1 MLVDRTREF
10 KLPGIQDLNKDQDE
24 ALALPLEGQHLIVGG
39 PGTGKSV
46 VALLRARRLADNN
59 RTYRTLVYNRLL
71 DRSNRHL
78 FGSDQTFNA
87 STWVSWFH
95 EIYKYFFCDV
105 PRPAHEKSE
114 DSYAIDWEAVEQEVQ
129 SLDSIRDQTEYLRD
143 RYFNGKF
150 LVIDEGQDM
159 PPAFY
164 KTLRKLGFRN
174 FYVAADQN
182 QQIEPDKCSSRQ
194 DIQKALRIK
203 KTDTLELKTNYRNT
217 RPIALLAQRFYPDD
231 PASPKP
237 DLPDLKPASAT
248 PELWTYGKA
257 NTTTLAA
264 IADNILRLSDRN
276 PRKLIGIITPDNKVR
291 EKFMSA
297 LLNVNPKLD
306 NGKPPIRTYV
316 SGQREL
322 PDFGQGG
329 LIVINA
335 QSCKGLEF
343 DTAILADVDQHQ
355 PKHDPHALKARFYV
369 MVARAR
375 ERVILLRTGNVC
387 PVVDELLPTDPTI
400 LVRK

>member
-1 MLVDRTREF
+1 MPVDRTRRF
-10 KLPGIQDLNKDQDE
+10 SLPGIHELNKDQDE

-46 VALLRARRLADNN
+46 VALLRARHLAENN

-87 STWVSWFH
+87 RTWVSWFY
-95 EIYKYFFCDV
+95 EIYKHFFGDV
-105 PRPAHEKSE
+105 PRHAHENTE
-114 DSYAIDWEAVEQEVQ
+114 DSYAIDWAAVEQQVQ
-129 SLDSIRDQTEYLRD
+129 SLDNIEDHSSR
-143 RYFNGKF
+143 F

-164 KTLRKLGFRN
+164 RTLIDLGFEN

-182 QQIEPDKCSSRQ
+182 QQIHPDKCSSRQ
-194 DIQKALRIK
+194 EIENNLAIEPG
-203 KTDTLELKTNYRNT
+203 DTLELKTNYRNT
-217 RPIALLAQRFYPDD
+217 RPVALLAQHFYPAD

-237 DLPDLKPASAT
+237 DLPDLKPAAAT
-248 PELWTYGKA
+248 PELWTYDRA
-257 NTTTLAA
+257 NTATPAA

-291 EKFMSA
+291 EIFMRA
-297 LLNVNPKLD
+297 LPNANPKLD
-306 NGKPPIRTYV
+306 NDKPPIRTYV
-316 SGQREL
+316 SGQRKL

-329 LIVINA
+329 IMVINTA
-335 QSCKGLEF
+335 SCKGLEF
-343 DTAILADVDQHQ
+343 DTAILADIDQHQ

-375 ERVILLRTGNVC
+375 EQVILLRTGNVC